1 MSRLPRISSRI
12 SDLNLISVWL
22 EHCLLRNTVPLH
34 SRRWSGTPPACF
46 QTEAC
51 LKHSQQHDVPDE
63 ARQKP
68 SAHLGSGV
76 AMRRECETWTPIG
89 GVHQLLTNSKRK
101 KKKRK
106 RPLPPCHYSNISYL
120 FMEIRS
126 HFWMDRSFSVT
137 RNLHTQPASC
147 CKGQW
152 ARTVWIHESLKQKLT
167 SSVSRFNLQA
177 WGMGWKGDPGTQSR
191 TGPQAWA
198 GNSSKVSGGGV
209 GGWMSFIYSLWI
221 LTFSK
226 SQPRQYTIYFKKQ
239 PYI

>member
-1 MSRLPRISSRI
+1 MSCLPRISSRI
-12 SDLNLISVWL
+12 SDLNLISVRL

-34 SRRWSGTPPACF
+34 SGRWSGTPPACF

-51 LKHSQQHDVPDE
+51 LKHSQQRDVPDE

-89 GVHQLLTNSKRK
+89 GVHQPLTNSKG
-101 KKKRK
+101 KKRRK
-106 RPLPPCHYSNISYL
+106 RALLPCHYSNISYL

-177 WGMGWKGDPGTQSR
+177 WGTGWKGDPGTQSR
-191 TGPQAWA
+191 HRAPSLGWEFKQGLW
-198 GNSSKVSGGGV
+198 GWGGGLNV
-209 GGWMSFIYSLWI
+209 IYL
-221 LTFSK
+221 
-226 SQPRQYTIYFKKQ
+226 
-239 PYI
+239 